1 MWSFLAR
8 LFGKPQT
15 PAATGPIPIPPADPL
30 TPRPLRVSEAALAEL
45 RRGTGPGRHNPF
57 TGLPTPPPGVR
68 PDKVAPGM
76 AMDEAGNVTQGG
88 AWGAWAMAGL
98 WGEGLWF
105 MGYPYL
111 AELAQRPEYR
121 NIAETIAEE
130 MTRKWIKIV
139 STGDDDKTPKVKASE
154 DAMKALGLREAFQRA
169 SELDGFMGIGFI
181 YIDTGATDDPAELR
195 TPLLLVKGKI
205 DKGTLRGFVPVDPT
219 WCSPMTYNS
228 TDPLKPDYFVPSIW
242 YVMGKQVHASRLIII
257 RSREVPDILKAA
269 YNFGGLS
276 LSQMAKPY
284 VDNWLRTRQSV
295 SDLLHAFTS
304 FVLKTTL
311 GAYLQD
317 AKAFGERI
325 AAFIFGRDNKG
336 LMMVDKETE
345 DFDNVS
351 APLGTLDHL
360 QAQAQE
366 QMASVSRIPLCKL
379 LSITPTGLNAT
390 TDGEIRVF
398 YDRIH
403 AAQEKTFGPGV
414 TVALKV
420 IQLSEFGAIDPEI
433 GYEFVPLWELD
444 AAGKAAVEKMK
455 ADTDAVYMQESVIS
469 SEEVRTR
476 LAGDP
481 ESPYHGLEGPA
492 PEPPEPVDAG
502 NPDLTDI
509 SESIEKRGAEGSNS
523 EANSG
528 A

>member
-1 MWSFLAR
+1 MFSFLAR
-8 LFGKPQT
+8 PWRR
-15 PAATGPIPIPPADPL
+15 PAPPSPAEPIPIEPL
-30 TPRPLRVSEAALAEL
+30 TRRPLRISEASMEEL
-45 RRGTGPGRHNPF
+45 RRSDRPARRSPF
-57 TGLPTPPPGVR
+57 AGLPKPPPGVR
-68 PDKVAPGM
+68 PDSPAPGM
-76 AMDEAGNVTQGG
+76 AMDEAPGVTTGG
-88 AWGAWAMAGL
+88 AWGAWAMEGL

-121 NIAETIAEE
+121 NIVETIAEE

-139 STGDDDKTPKVKASE
+139 STGKTDKTSKVKTIE
-154 DAMKALGLREAFQRA
+154 DAMKTFELREAFHRA
-169 SELDGFMGIGFI
+169 TEIDGFMGIGFI
-181 YIDTGATDDPAELR
+181 YIDTGATDDPAELKL
-195 TPLLLVKGKI
+195 PLPLTKDKI
-205 DKGTLRGFVPVDPT
+205 DKGALRGFVPIDPT
-219 WCSPMTYNS
+219 WCSPLIYNS
-228 TDPLKPDYFVPSIW
+228 TDPLKPDFFVPSVW
-242 YVMGKQVHASRLIII
+242 YVMGKQVDASRLIII

-284 VDNWLRTRQSV
+284 VDNWLRSRQSV

-304 FVLKTTL
+304 FVLKTQM

-317 AKAFGERI
+317 ARAFGERM
-325 AAFIFGRDNKG
+325 AAFILGRDNKN
-336 LMMVDKETE
+336 LLLVDKETE
-345 DFDNVS
+345 ELDNVS
-351 APLGTLDHL
+351 APLGTLDKL
-360 QAQAQE
+360 QAQSQE
-366 QMASVSRIPLCKL
+366 QMASVSRIPLIKL

-398 YDRIH
+398 YDRIK
-403 AAQEKTFGPGV
+403 AAQEKVYGAGLTR
-414 TVALKV
+414 ALKV
-420 IQLSEFGAIDPEI
+420 IQLSEIGSIDPEI

-444 AAGKAAVEKMK
+444 AAGKAAVEKAK

-469 SEEVRTR
+469 NEEVRTR

-492 PEPPEPVDAG
+492 PEI
-502 NPDLTDI
+502 PDPLDMDPDK
-509 SESIEKRGAEGSNS
+509 SDVAESIEKRGAEGSNS